1 MRRAAKRGLVRA
13 LTALAPRVHQAY
25 MALVWHT
32 SRVVEHGIKEG
43 KQRLP
48 EDGGFAA
55 LFWHEE
61 VVAAPYVYQKLGYR
75 AHVLIARGGP
85 GDVATAVAER
95 MGHAVTRGGTSG
107 SSNRHRPLA
116 LRHLIRDLQA
126 DPGGIMAVLVDG
138 PSGPCYRMKPG
149 PVLIARECKL
159 PVVLLRVWCT
169 RSTRLGSWDRA
180 AIPLPGSTI
189 HIYGEGPFD
198 VPDAAADRAGLNTF
212 RRELE
217 GRLLQLAERSHHD
230 CGDKVPA
237 RLARRLKQVEGPDS
251 A

>member
-61 VVAAPYVYQKLGYR
+61 VVAAPYVYHKLGYR

-85 GDVATAVAER
+85 GDVATAVAEG

-107 SSNRHRPLA
+107 RGSRHRPLA
-116 LRHLIRDLQA
+116 LRHLIHDLRA
-126 DPGGIMAVLVDG
+126 DPGGIVAVLVDG
-138 PSGPCYRMKPG
+138 PSGPRYRMKPG
-149 PVLIARECKL
+149 PVLIARECEL
-159 PVVLLRVWCT
+159 PVVLLRVWCK
-169 RSTRLGSWDRA
+169 RSIRLGSWDRA
-180 AIPLPGSTI
+180 AVPLPGSTI
-189 HIYGEGPFD
+189 HIYGEGPFA
-198 VPDAAADRAGLNTF
+198 VPADTTDRAGLNRF
-212 RRELE
+212 RKELE
-217 GRLLQLAERSHHD
+217 GKLLRLAARSHHD
-230 CGDKVPA
+230 SGHGLPA
-237 RLARRLKQVEGPDS
+237 RLARRLKQVEGSDS